1 MLANTHTR
9 THAHKDA
16 GNNHLNSLPGGIGFL
31 VRLTALLLPNNHI
44 KELPPDLV
52 YMRCKLADLRYETI
66 LNPTSFTALQKL
78 DLMKNDLIALPEDMG
93 LLRKLECLY
102 IQHNDIKELPNFE
115 GNETL
120 YELHASNNFI
130 EV

>member
-1 MLANTHTR
+1 
-9 THAHKDA
+9 
-16 GNNHLNSLPGGIGFL
+16 
-31 VRLTALLLPNNHI
+31 
-44 KELPPDLV
+44 
-52 YMRCKLADLRYETI
+52 
-66 LNPTSFTALQKL
+66 
-78 DLMKNDLIALPEDMG
+78 MKNDLIELPEDMG

-130 EV
+130 KVCN